1 MKIRAKLKDVVIL
14 PREGDSYETE
24 EIIRLNEMFANDPNA
39 EIKIEGSIHTAGHG
53 PMATSFEFYLEGIA
67 TKGIAKEENWQ

>member
-24 EIIRLNEMFANDPNA
+24 EIIRLTEMFANDPNA

-53 PMATSFEFYLEGIA
+53 PMGSSFQFYLDGIA
-67 TKGIAKEENWQ
+67 TRGIARSTDWE